1 MRSLRITKLP
11 FNYLEVRNQESK
23 DVTKVDAHDDF
34 AYQKRK
40 FNDLANENG
49 SSLLSHWGGWGWWL
63 RIWVIIKI
71 GT

>member
-11 FNYLEVRNQESK
+11 FNYLELRNQESK
-23 DVTKVDAHDDF
+23 GVTKVDAHDDF

-49 SSLLSHWGGWGWWL
+49 SSLLSHWGGGGGRLWL
-63 RIWVIIKI
+63 WVKIKI